1 MNARLPYTAVTSA
14 GDAYEIRFPL
24 HPETRSPERVS
35 ELLSSALEA
44 ISKDMESGTPIS
56 DGDVLQALSMAL
68 AIRARLVDAAPGA
81 SLRLMHELV
90 DSAFAAALD
99 ARCYRAGRA

>member
-1 MNARLPYTAVTSA
+1 MIERLPYTAVTSS
-14 GDAYEIRFPL
+14 GNAYDIRFPL

-35 ELLSSALEA
+35 HLISSTLEA
-44 ISKDMESGTPIS
+44 ISRDLESGSSIS

-68 AIRARLVDAAPGA
+68 AIRARLVDASPGA

-90 DSAFAAALD
+90 DSAFAAALE

>member
-1 MNARLPYTAVTSA
+1 MITRLPYTAVTSA

-35 ELLSSALEA
+35 KLLSSALEA
-44 ISKDMESGTPIS
+44 INRDLEPGTPIS
-56 DGDVLQALSMAL
+56 DGDILQALSMAL
-68 AIRARLVDAAPGA
+68 AIRARLVDAAPGV

-90 DSAFAAALD
+90 DSAFAAALE
-99 ARCYRAGRA
+99 ARGYRAGRA